1 MHGDPLNLSGALWGA
16 MITHCWGVDY
26 TNRFITDI
34 PSVRDLWEKRE
45 RAYLQ
50 RLKGERLIG
59 YVAGSLTPQER
70 KFYYINRVDLP
81 LEKTVKLIT

>member
-1 MHGDPLNLSGALWGA
+1 
-16 MITHCWGVDY
+16 MITHRWSVDY
-26 TNRFITDI
+26 KNRFITDI
-34 PSVRDLWEKRE
+34 SSVRDLWEKRE
-45 RAYLQ
+45 REYLQ

-59 YVAGSLTPQER
+59 YVTGLLTPQER